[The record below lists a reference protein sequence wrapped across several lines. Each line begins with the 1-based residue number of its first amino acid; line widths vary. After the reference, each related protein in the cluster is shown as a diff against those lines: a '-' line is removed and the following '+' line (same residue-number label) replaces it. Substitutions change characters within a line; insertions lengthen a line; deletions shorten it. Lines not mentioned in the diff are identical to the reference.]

1 MRGQREQPERRCA
14 VARLRLGPGALSRG
28 GRRRANAAGVTRRV
42 HRRRGAVLRRRNA
55 LAATVADAICKRLA
69 FACCD
74 ADGSSGCTR
83 TVSGSC
89 DAGHWTRSPP
99 WAPVKWSD
107 AMKHCATYGKTLCGS
122 SDAARCQNKGC
133 YYNSIYQ
140 WTNEPCEPGDEGYEC
155 TTP

>member
-1 MRGQREQPERRCA
+1 MIEFVVVGE
-14 VARLRLGPGALSRG
+14 LLPGIFDP
-28 GRRRANAAGVTRRV
+28 ANF
-42 HRRRGAVLRRRNA
+42 
-55 LAATVADAICKRLA
+55 VADCHDETDTCL
-69 FACCD
+69 
-74 ADGSSGCTR
+74 
-83 TVSGSC
+83 
-89 DAGHWTRSPP
+89 AGHWNCDSGTCRAGNGY

-122 SDAARCQNKGC
+122 SDAARCQNTGC